1 MVLRTSYSFEFFPP
15 KDVEGEER
23 LWAAIEG
30 LKSIAPDF
38 VSVTY
43 GAGGST
49 RDRSIRIA
57 QEITQRTGIST
68 VAHLTCVGSTRAEL
82 LSILQSYKDAGITSI
97 LALRGDPTGG
107 PSAPWVPTENG
118 LNHADELVQLA
129 ADFGGFSI
137 GVAAF
142 PDGHP
147 ASGGDFEKDVDVLIR
162 KEQLGATFA
171 TTQFFF
177 EAHRYTQLVEK
188 LEARGSK
195 LTIIPGILPVT
206 NVKLLQFTDAKVS
219 LDVAGNPAM
228 AAKLIGVILGGQWVS
243 NLFIAGL
250 ALSVLDTGSTPAQL
264 AKLGL
269 DSSMFVGMAGSSGNK
284 DFYNLVYKNVYGVLP
299 DAATLQ
305 SALAQLDSGAKTQA
319 DMVLQML
326 DTSQNLKNIDL
337 VGIQLHGFDYLS

>member
-57 QEITQRTGIST
+57 REITQRTGIST
-68 VAHLTCVGSTRAEL
+68 VAHLTCVGSTRDEL
-82 LSILQSYKDAGITSI
+82 LSILQSYKEAGITSI

-129 ADFGGFSI
+129 SDFGGFTI

-147 ASGGDFEKDVDVLIR
+147 ASGGDFDKDIDVLIR

-177 EAHRYTQLVEK
+177 EATQYIRLVER
-188 LEARGSK
+188 LAARGSK
-195 LTIIPGILPVT
+195 LSIIPGILPVT
-206 NVKLLQFTDAKVS
+206 NVKLLHR
-219 LDVAGNPAM
+219 M
-228 AAKLIGVILGGQWVS
+228 AELGGTPIPQK
-243 NLFIAGL
+243 IAAAFARVESDPQAVRSLGVEIATVLCQELLAAGAPGL
-250 ALSVLDTGSTPAQL
+250 HFYTMNSSTATQEIYR
-264 AKLGL
+264 KLNH
-269 DSSMFVGMAGSSGNK
+269 AN
-284 DFYNLVYKNVYGVLP
+284 
-299 DAATLQ
+299 
-305 SALAQLDSGAKTQA
+305 
-319 DMVLQML
+319 
-326 DTSQNLKNIDL
+326 
-337 VGIQLHGFDYLS
+337 